1 MSWYL
6 KISVLSL
13 LSALSLWLGGKG
25 SADADAAGTGCISDV
40 SGYVLASSDE
50 DSGHYVEWN
59 VMELS
64 SAGPQF
70 SVEKLPEAARKV
82 RNANDGQ
89 TCVRSAFMKS
99 GRVVSVDGVMSV
111 ASRVSPGLIPF
122 GKNRSSRYLIGLRK
136 IRI

>member
-13 LSALSLWLGGKG
+13 LSALSLWLGGNR
-25 SADADAAGTGCISDV
+25 SADTDAVGTGISDV
-40 SGYVLASSDE
+40 PEYVLASSDE
-50 DSGHYVEWN
+50 DSGHYVDWN

-64 SAGPQF
+64 SAGLQF
-70 SVEKLPEAARKV
+70 SVEKLPEAGQRV

-99 GRVVSVDGVMSV
+99 GRVVSVDGLMSV

>member
-13 LSALSLWLGGKG
+13 LSALSLWLGGNG
-25 SADADAAGTGCISDV
+25 SADADAATGCISDLPE
-40 SGYVLASSDE
+40 YVLASSDE
-50 DSGHYVEWN
+50 DSGHYVDWN

-64 SAGPQF
+64 SAGLQF
-70 SVEKLPEAARKV
+70 SMEKLPEAGQRV

-99 GRVVSVDGVMSV
+99 GRVVSVGGLMSV

>member
-1 MSWYL
+1 MSRYL
-6 KISVLSL
+6 RISVLFL
-13 LSALSLWLGGKG
+13 LSALSMWLGGNG
-25 SADADAAGTGCISDV
+25 SADADAVGTGCISDV
-40 SGYVLASSDE
+40 PEYVMAASDE
-50 DSGHYVEWN
+50 NSGHYVDWN

-64 SAGPQF
+64 SAGLQF
-70 SVEKLPEAARKV
+70 SVEKLPEAGQRV

-99 GRVVSVDGVMSV
+99 GRVVSVDGLMSV